1 MPSNYPFCDVQ
12 GCSQPLKGHGNSAP
26 TFPRGHWWL
35 EEHQT
40 PKSLPR
46 AEFTCLEM
54 GRAVLSFEL
63 GLQSWVKA
71 HRQHRVLEVLSP
83 QAMRGT
89 VSAAVPW
96 CLLLPA
102 GKRGPSLPPAEPGPL
117 SGVVGRSRG
126 KQPGQGSSSLLPHPQ
141 RCQQVPALRLCWL
154 QVPPQPSMC
163 WELCA
168 LCRAGEGQEVPW
180 TLP

>member
-1 MPSNYPFCDVQ
+1 MPSNHPFCDVQ
-12 GCSQPLKGHGNSAP
+12 GWSQPPKGHRETLLQPSPRDTGGWKSTKPQNPFPVLNSPAWKW
-26 TFPRGHWWL
+26 G
-35 EEHQT
+35 
-40 PKSLPR
+40 
-46 AEFTCLEM
+46 
-54 GRAVLSFEL
+54 VLSFEL

-102 GKRGPSLPPAEPGPL
+102 GKRGPSLPTAEPGAL

-126 KQPGQGSSSLLPHPQ
+126 KQPGQGGSSLLPHPQ

-168 LCRAGEGQEVPW
+168 LCRVW
-180 TLP
+180 